1 MSKVPAGMVKTK
13 NQKSVIRTGMLR
25 ALEQTTEKGKTM
37 TYKERLIELLQH
49 SPTDAMGNHGVGAM
63 ADHLMDNGLV
73 FKEMYDDIEERLA
86 QQRVRAQTA
95 EFFICK
101 LCENCD
107 YEDNDGITAMTM
119 KCCSMFPECGKFKL
133 RSGWIPVSE
142 RLPGV
147 FKAVIVCTKFQEIG
161 EAQHNGKHFVW
172 IDDEGAYDYAHV
184 THWTPLPE
192 PPTRENT

>member
-1 MSKVPAGMVKTK
+1 
-13 NQKSVIRTGMLR
+13 
-25 ALEQTTEKGKTM
+25 M

-142 RLPGV
+142 RLP
-147 FKAVIVCTKFQEIG
+147 E
-161 EAQHNGKHFVW
+161 HGKWVLCACRANTVEVLKYDSTM
-172 IDDEGAYDYAHV
+172 DDWDSQFPERCYMKSFV
-184 THWTPLPE
+184 THWMPLPSTE
-192 PPTRENT
+192 GLE